1 MITVMMKVMV
11 MVMVMVMVIITV
23 MMMVMVLARISNVLM
38 PCYLCPSHYLQQAN
52 THIRFL
58 RLPITKYFA
67 LFPFLLSN
75 DDDHYNDLQT
85 DLSGP
90 WSPL

>member
-1 MITVMMKVMV
+1 MITVMMKV

-67 LFPFLLSN
+67 LFLFSYQMMMIIIMIYKLTCLALGVPFE
-75 DDDHYNDLQT
+75 
-85 DLSGP
+85 
-90 WSPL
+90 